1 MEKKRLPSME
11 FHVSR
16 KARDLYQFDEILFS
30 MSGNVIF
37 VNFHAARVFAQKMND
52 KRDLVNYPERV
63 VKAGQ
68 INAMGLIDE
77 ILHYL
82 VRLYQE
88 QRNSKVMA
96 QALDWLG
103 EKLGR
108 ENIDSTLARFVHQFP
123 SVGVYKGEIDADAYL
138 QAETGGIPHRQIILE
153 EMLMLWLANVNPA
166 FSPFSELFD
175 DVALQKETS
184 YHPVIS
190 ALHDFFDTQP
200 TFGPD
205 NQNLIEMLRSPAIVA
220 PHSLTGQLEYMRK
233 NWGRLLGKHLYRFL
247 SSLDFMKEELKMGF
261 LGPGPA
267 VVYDFAGV
275 EIEPESY
282 SYDLDWMPLVV
293 LIAKNV
299 YVWLDQLSNKYQR
312 HLYRLD
318 QIPDEELD
326 TLGRWGFTALWL
338 IGLWERSKASKR
350 IKQMCGNPEAEASA
364 YSLFGY
370 EIADGLGGWE
380 AYHSLRDRAWKR
392 GIRMSGDMVPNHVG
406 IDSKWVIEHPDWFI
420 SLDYSP
426 FPSYSFSG
434 ADLSW
439 DKRVGIYIED
449 HYYTRS
455 DAAVVFKRVDH
466 WTGSGKFIYHGNDGT
481 SMPWSDTAQ
490 LNYLMPEVREAV
502 IQTILHVAHNFPLIR
517 FDAAMALTKKHI
529 KRLWYPDPGTG
540 GAIPTRADHGM
551 TKQQFDS
558 LMPEEFWREVA
569 DRVAEETP
577 GTLLI
582 AEAFWLLEGYFVR
595 TLGMHRVYNS
605 AFMNMLKTE
614 QNANYRSVIKNTIEF
629 DPEILKRFVNFMSN
643 PDEETAIAQFGKDDK
658 YFGVCTMMVTMP
670 GLPMF
675 GHGQIEGFSEKY
687 GMEYRRAYWDEQPSD
702 HLVKRHERE
711 IFHLLRRRY
720 LFAGVENFLLYD
732 LFAPEGYVNEN
743 VFAYSNRYGDERG
756 LVVYHNKYAS
766 ARGWIRTSVKYSV
779 KTGNGDE
786 RKVIQ
791 KNLGEGLELNGD
803 GSHFCIFRDHVTGL
817 EYIRNSKEFFEKGLY
832 VELGAF
838 KYHVFLDFREL
849 QDNEWHQYSHLTA
862 YLDGRGVPNIEETL
876 REVFLRPIHIPF
888 KELVNA
894 KMLQRLID
902 ARVTKADD
910 RLDEKVM
917 VEIEG
922 KMSRLLPQLKH
933 FSEGSGDDEV
943 LAKEVRHKLEAILQL
958 PILENRFP
966 FPESPKYQAA
976 SKHIKAILEDDMFV
990 WGSLLSW
997 LFVHSVGKTISE
1009 KEYEQRSRSWIDQWL
1024 FGKIIAGALQD
1035 FGLEE
1040 TSAWH
1045 AVAVIKV
1052 LTSHQR
1058 WFDLQAP
1065 KKVQTYKVLESLL
1078 KDNELQQLLQVN
1090 RYQGVLWF
1098 NKESFEQLLD
1108 WMLLLAVIDITVDP
1122 TRSEAEVTRMIL
1134 ERYDVVEKLH
1144 QAEQKSGCQM
1154 EKLLEAVKNRKP
1166 GRSSPC

>member
-1 MEKKRLPSME
+1 MEKKRLLSME
-11 FHVSR
+11 FHISR

-30 MSGNVIF
+30 ISGNVIF
-37 VNFHAARVFAQKMND
+37 TNFHAARVFAQKMND

-82 VRLYQE
+82 VGLYRE
-88 QRNSKVMA
+88 QRDSKVIA
-96 QALDWLG
+96 QALDWLY
-103 EKLGR
+103 ERLGR
-108 ENIDSTLARFVHQFP
+108 ENIDSALSKFVDEFP
-123 SVGVYKGEIDADAYL
+123 SVLVYKGEIDGDAYL
-138 QAETGGIPHRQIILE
+138 EAETGGIPHRQIVLE
-153 EMLMLWLANVNPA
+153 ELLMLWLANINPA
-166 FSPFSELFD
+166 FSSFLELFD
-175 DVALQKETS
+175 DTALQKETS
-184 YHPVIS
+184 YQPIIS

-205 NQNLIEMLRSPAIVA
+205 NQNLIEMLRSPAITE

-233 NWGRLLGKHLYRFL
+233 KWGRLLGKYLYRLL

-267 VVYDFAGV
+267 IVYDFAGL
-275 EIEPESY
+275 EIEPERY
-282 SYDLDWMPLVV
+282 SCDLDWMPRVV

-364 YSLFGY
+364 YSLLGY
-370 EIADGLGGWE
+370 EIADDLGGWE
-380 AYHSLRDRAWKR
+380 AYHNLRDRAWKR
-392 GIRMSGDMVPNHVG
+392 GIRMSGDMVANHVG
-406 IDSKWVIEHPDWFI
+406 IDSKWVIEHPNWFI
-420 SLDYSP
+420 SLDCSP

-439 DKRVGIYIED
+439 DGRVGIYIED
-449 HYYTRS
+449 HYYNRS

-466 WTGSGKFIYHGNDGT
+466 WTGSEKFIYHGNDGT

-502 IQTILHVAHNFPLIR
+502 VQTILHVARNFPLIR
-517 FDAAMALTKKHI
+517 FDAAMTLTKKHI
-529 KRLWYPDPGTG
+529 KRLWYPEPGTG
-540 GAIPTRADHGM
+540 GAIPTRSDHGM

-558 LMPEEFWREVA
+558 LMPKELWREVV
-569 DRVAEETP
+569 DRVAQEAP
-577 GTLLI
+577 GTLLM

-614 QNANYRSVIKNTIEF
+614 ENANYRSVIKRTIEF

-687 GMEYRRAYWDEQPSD
+687 GMEYRRAYWDEHPSD
-702 HLVKRHERE
+702 YLVQRHERE
-711 IFHLLRRRY
+711 IFPLLRRRY

-732 LFAPEGYVNEN
+732 LFTPEGYVNED

-766 ARGWIRTSVKYSV
+766 ARGWIRPSVGYSV

-803 GSHFCIFRDHVTGL
+803 GNHFCIFRDHVTGL
-817 EYIRNSKEFFEKGLY
+817 KYIRNSKEFFEKGPY

-838 KYHVFLDFREL
+838 KYHVFLNFREV
-849 QDNEWHQYSHLTA
+849 QDNEWHQYAHLTA

-894 KMLQRLID
+894 KMFQKLMD
-902 ARVTKADD
+902 ARVTKADG
-910 RLDEKVM
+910 RLDEKLM

-933 FSEGSGDDEV
+933 FSEGSGEEEV
-943 LAKEVRHKLEAILQL
+943 LAKEVRHKSEAILQL

-966 FPESPKYQAA
+966 FPESRKYQAA
-976 SKHIKAILEDDMFV
+976 SRHIKAILADDMFV
-990 WGSLLSW
+990 WGSLLNW
-997 LFVHSVGKTISE
+997 LFIHSLGKIISE
-1009 KEYEQRSRSWIDQWL
+1009 KEYEQQSRSWIDQWL

-1058 WFDLQAP
+1058 WFDLQTP

-1078 KDNELQQLLQVN
+1078 KDNELQQFLQVN

-1108 WMLLLAVIDITVDP
+1108 WMLLLAVIDITADP
-1122 TRSEAEVTRMIL
+1122 TRSEAEVAKIIL
-1134 ERYDVVEKLH
+1134 ERYDVVQKLH
-1144 QAEQKSGCQM
+1144 RAEQKSAYQM
-1154 EKLLEAVKNRKP
+1154 EKLLEAVKGKAYP
-1166 GRSSPC
+1166 SKKSV